1 MPVRFRLFNSGPTR
15 VQLASTI
22 LSDNRSFYLC
32 LRRDGCPEPANT
44 IPLFLFDNR
53 FPSLQG
59 RHGDLQ
65 SCSPFV
71 IKSFSS
77 FRHDGLPLNTI
88 SLFPFDTRFHLFQD
102 YARGLPSVS
111 PSVSESFPPFRRE
124 GLLFGLYLAV
134 PVRPPIS
141 IPSKAKAAHGP
152 TKSLPFRREQLLPFS
167 LRGSPQA
174 AEHHLAIS
182 LWRLSF
188 HPNYLQASPRLSKV
202 FDHRQRLP
210 PPVKQPLLGTPPPP
224 HSLPH
229 TLFNIHSL
237 PLPQPLPLPNKHS
250 SSHTLPQTPRH
261 TLFHITSSTHALPRS
276 SLLNTRYHTHS
287 SIRPL
292 LPRLEPRP

>member
-71 IKSFSS
+71 VKSFSS

-134 PVRPPIS
+134 PVRQPIS

-210 PPVKQPLLGTPPPP
+210 PPIKQPLLGTPPPP
-224 HSLPH
+224 L
-229 TLFNIHSL
+229 TL
-237 PLPQPLPLPNKHS
+237 
-250 SSHTLPQTPRH
+250 SHTRSSTY
-261 TLFHITSSTHALPRS
+261 TLFHSHSLSLFPTNTLPHILFHKPLDTLSST
-276 SLLNTRYHTHS
+276 
-287 SIRPL
+287 
-292 LPRLEPRP
+292 

>member
-1 MPVRFRLFNSGPTR
+1 MPVRFRLLNPGPTR

-22 LSDNRSFYLC
+22 LSDNRSFHLC

-44 IPLFLFDNR
+44 IPLFLLDNR

-59 RHGDLQ
+59 RRGDLQ

-71 IKSFSS
+71 VKSFSS
-77 FRHDGLPLNTI
+77 FRHDGPPLNTI
-88 SLFPFDTRFHLFQD
+88 SLFPFDARFHLFQD
-102 YARGLPSVS
+102 HARGLPSVS

-134 PVRPPIS
+134 PVRQPIS

-152 TKSLPFRREQLLPFS
+152 TESLPFRREQLLPFS

-188 HPNYLQASPRLSKV
+188 HPGYLQASPRLSKV
-202 FDHRQRLP
+202 LTIAKGFHRLSSN
-210 PPVKQPLLGTPPPP
+210 L
-224 HSLPH
+224 S
-229 TLFNIHSL
+229 SEL
-237 PLPQPLPLPNKHS
+237 PLPLSLSP
-250 SSHTLPQTPRH
+250 
-261 TLFHITSSTHALPRS
+261 THALQHTLS
-276 SLLNTRYHTHS
+276 STPTASPSSQQTLFLTYSSTNPPTHS
-287 SIRPL
+287 RPQ
-292 LPRLEPRP
+292 R